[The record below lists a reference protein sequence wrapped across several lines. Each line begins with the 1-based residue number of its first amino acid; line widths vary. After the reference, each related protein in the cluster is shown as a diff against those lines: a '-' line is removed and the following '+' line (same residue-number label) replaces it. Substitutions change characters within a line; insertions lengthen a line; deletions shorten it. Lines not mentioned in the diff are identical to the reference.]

1 MSTGLAVFD
10 TTISET
16 NLWLK
21 ALEHELPPCN
31 RHQAYGAMR
40 AVMHALRD
48 RLAPEGAMR
57 LAAQLPLLLRGV
69 FVEGWRPAD
78 TPVRSHTAQAF
89 IEAVAAA
96 LPPDFPIDPE
106 AVTRNVVEVLW
117 SQMRGGAME
126 KVKMELPSAIR
137 TLWPDETPPA

>member
-1 MSTGLAVFD
+1 
-10 TTISET
+10 
-16 NLWLK
+16 
-21 ALEHELPPCN
+21 
-31 RHQAYGAMR
+31 
-40 AVMHALRD
+40 
-48 RLAPEGAMR
+48 MR

-96 LPPDFPIDPE
+96 LPSEFPSDPE
-106 AVTRNVVEVLW
+106 TVTRKVVKVLW

-126 KVKMELPSAIR
+126 KVKEELPAAIR
-137 TLWPDETPPA
+137 TLWPDETPPV